1 MNENSYEFSIITEK
15 YQNIPNLLSEMSK
28 IENKEQ
34 YYEGEIITLKESVS
48 SLKDQLLH
56 SQKTI
61 TTLSEENRTLINKMD
76 EREAEIQELNI

>member
-76 EREAEIQELNI
+76 EREAEIQELNT